1 MHLTNTISFCIIYML
16 YSEHIYNTIEVCKM
30 SNESFS
36 EKVSVNINTSTLSSI
51 DLLVDNGYYSN
62 RSDFINQ
69 ALREGLQKHQNTID
83 RIIEKKTEQSGESP
97 NHWFIGVYGLEKQDV
112 EQAKNRGVE
121 MEIKGYGVLV
131 IDEDIDEEALF
142 ATVRT
147 IKVKGKIVCKKSIKE
162 HYGLK

>member
-16 YSEHIYNTIEVCKM
+16 YLEHIYNTIEVCKM